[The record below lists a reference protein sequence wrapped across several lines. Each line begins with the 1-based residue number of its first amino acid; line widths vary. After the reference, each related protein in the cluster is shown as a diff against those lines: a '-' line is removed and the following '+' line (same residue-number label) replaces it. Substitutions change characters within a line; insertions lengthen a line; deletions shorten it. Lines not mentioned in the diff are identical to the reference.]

1 MKLRAALLLVSLVA
15 QFFATAEAAIAGS
28 SQKNAAA
35 RAEGKVQ
42 RIERN
47 AELAHPDRAPTEFTE
62 DEINAY
68 FATGKVQLPSGV
80 QAVTFQEA
88 PGIVT
93 ASCRV
98 DFDKVTAGRRSA
110 NPLLSLFSGIHE
122 VVVVA
127 NAHGAS
133 GQGVVEVQSVSI
145 DGVEVPRFILELFV
159 EKFLQP
165 RYPNVGL
172 DSRFPLPQKIDTAVV
187 GVQKLTVIQK

>member
-1 MKLRAALLLVSLVA
+1 MTLRAALLLVSLGA
-15 QFFATAEAAIAGS
+15 QFFAKADVAMAGS
-28 SQKNAAA
+28 SQDIAAA
-35 RAEGKVQ
+35 RAQAKVQ

-47 AELAHPDRAPTEFTE
+47 AKLAHPDRAPTEFTE

-68 FATGKVQLPSGV
+68 FAAGKVQLPAGV
-80 QAVTFQEA
+80 QSVTFQGA

-122 VVVVA
+122 VIVVA
-127 NAHGAS
+127 NARGAG
-133 GQGVVEVQSVSI
+133 GQGAVEVQSVSI

-187 GVQKLTVIQK
+187 GVRELTVIQK

>member
-1 MKLRAALLLVSLVA
+1 MTLRAALLLVSLVA
-15 QFFATAEAAIAGS
+15 QFFAKADVAMAGS
-28 SQKNAAA
+28 SQDIAAA
-35 RAEGKVQ
+35 RAQAKVQ

-47 AELAHPDRAPTEFTE
+47 AKLAHPDRAPTEFTE

-68 FATGKVQLPSGV
+68 FAAGKVQLPAGV
-80 QAVTFQEA
+80 QSVTFQGA

-127 NAHGAS
+127 NARGAG
-133 GQGVVEVQSVSI
+133 GQGAVEVQSVSI

-187 GVQKLTVIQK
+187 GVRELTVIQK

>member
-1 MKLRAALLLVSLVA
+1 MTLRAALLLVSLVA
-15 QFFATAEAAIAGS
+15 QFFAKADVAMAGS
-28 SQKNAAA
+28 SQDIAAA
-35 RAEGKVQ
+35 RAQAKVQ

-47 AELAHPDRAPTEFTE
+47 AKLAHPDRAPTEFTE

-68 FATGKVQLPSGV
+68 FAAGKVQLPAGV
-80 QAVTFQEA
+80 QSVTFQGA

-122 VVVVA
+122 VVLVA
-127 NAHGAS
+127 NARGAG
-133 GQGVVEVQSVSI
+133 GQGAVEVQSVSI

-187 GVQKLTVIQK
+187 GVRELTVIQK

>member
-1 MKLRAALLLVSLVA
+1 MTLRAALLLVSLVA
-15 QFFATAEAAIAGS
+15 QFFAKADVAMAGS
-28 SQKNAAA
+28 SQDIAAA
-35 RAEGKVQ
+35 RAEAKVQ

-47 AELAHPDRAPTEFTE
+47 AKLAHPDRAPTEFTE

-68 FATGKVQLPSGV
+68 FAAGKVQLAAGV
-80 QAVTFQEA
+80 QSVTFQGA

-127 NAHGAS
+127 NARGAG
-133 GQGVVEVQSVSI
+133 GQGAVEVQSVSI

-187 GVQKLTVIQK
+187 GVRELTVIQK